1 MHARDDGRRAE
12 RGRRPAGQ
20 DSFVDSVAPGTKRGV
35 LLSMPNLL
43 ERVTRESLSELRW
56 LNEPDSWS
64 IDPSDGSITIVPN
77 AATDFFRPLDDLD
90 APANDNCCLLFTE
103 VTGDFTA
110 TTHTKATLCDF
121 GDAAALTLRV
131 HESLWAKLCL
141 ERSPIGDISL
151 VSVVTNPFSDDANSE
166 VCRLMQL
173 TCSLARDC
181 FRPTQ
186 NKVLQPC
193 VLTLL
198 LIAVGMLRLF
208 ISLRSY

>member
-1 MHARDDGRRAE
+1 MR
-12 RGRRPAGQ
+12 
-20 DSFVDSVAPGTKRGV
+20 APGANTGARARCSRGGAISPAAYTSAT
-35 LLSMPNLL
+35 LSRTAGCTASRMPNLL
-43 ERVTRESLSELRW
+43 EGASRGSVSALQW

-90 APANDNCCLLFTE
+90 APANDNCCLLFTD

-121 GDAAALTLRV
+121 GDAAALTLRA

-166 VCRLMQL
+166 VCRW
-173 TCSLARDC
+173 SL
-181 FRPTQ
+181 P
-186 NKVLQPC
+186 
-193 VLTLL
+193 
-198 LIAVGMLRLF
+198 
-208 ISLRSY
+208 